1 MKPSSI
7 PALVDALAAEVK
19 ARKAEPSRAEP
30 SRAELSCSQEDPSA
44 KHGLNRPY
52 ISLREVGRK
61 QLALSVMFRLA
72 YGLDLTLE
80 ERAGRI
86 ERRYG
91 RHKPDWSF
99 G

>member
-7 PALVDALAAEVK
+7 PALVDALTAEVK
-19 ARKAEPSRAEP
+19 ARN
-30 SRAELSCSQEDPSA
+30 AELSCSQEDPSA
-44 KHGLNRPY
+44 KPGLNRPY

-91 RHKPDWSF
+91 RHKPDKSI

>member
-1 MKPSSI
+1 
-7 PALVDALAAEVK
+7 
-19 ARKAEPSRAEP
+19 
-30 SRAELSCSQEDPSA
+30 
-44 KHGLNRPY
+44 
-52 ISLREVGRK
+52 
-61 QLALSVMFRLA
+61 MFRLA